1 MRPILGCWRPSAGCE
16 AARRSIIACFRI
28 SAPIATLDALFTQ
41 AIAWLV
47 HKDVVRGRRASLGVQ
62 VGSEGSGSAGPS
74 EPMRR
79 QVEERSGG
87 KVFTTAV
94 ISDNL

>member
-1 MRPILGCWRPSAGCE
+1 
-16 AARRSIIACFRI
+16 
-28 SAPIATLDALFTQ
+28 
-41 AIAWLV
+41 LV